1 MVKKETVKTD
11 TESRILQAAEEEFL
25 LKGLEGARTTAIA
38 ERAGVTHAMLHY
50 YFRTKNM
57 LFERIIEEKMR
68 NAGNIMQA
76 VFVLGDMPLMECVK
90 RGVEQ
95 HFDFIAANPNLPRFV
110 IQEIYSHPERHEI
123 MRSQVL
129 TITKDWL
136 CDLQRHI
143 DESAATKATEWIDAR
158 MLLLDIVSLNLF
170 AFIGYP
176 FVSLMFDGLVTDKK
190 VFFEKR
196 KAENVEL
203 IMRRLKKMEP

>member
-76 VFVLGDMPLMECVK
+76 VFVLGDMPLMERVE
-90 RGVEQ
+90 RG
-95 HFDFIAANPNLPRFV
+95 
-110 IQEIYSHPERHEI
+110 HEI